1 MHVIINFNFLTKQHY
16 FHIYYSEGLAAH
28 FFPSEQNPLR
38 FLVKFTIEIFMKIT
52 ASTNG
57 VEWKASSNTFH
68 NNYLKHAPSLWF
80 YSKADP
86 VSRFEDCETVIN
98 KWKHLGIDVTAIRWD
113 DTPHIQH
120 GRKDPDRYFGE
131 LDIFLTKVL

>member
-1 MHVIINFNFLTKQHY
+1 MSIINFNFLTKQHY

-57 VEWKASSNTFH
+57 VEWKASSNAFC
-68 NNYLKHAPSLWF
+68 
-80 YSKADP
+80 
-86 VSRFEDCETVIN
+86 V
-98 KWKHLGIDVTAIRWD
+98 
-113 DTPHIQH
+113 
-120 GRKDPDRYFGE
+120 
-131 LDIFLTKVL
+131 